1 MTFDLFSAKLLLS
14 HKIYG
19 MDYFPWR
26 CFFIIRRTFMEVK
39 QVYVTRENPGKIFSI
54 IEDELLEQINT
65 QIYVKNEIYLAMSKN
80 GYNYH
85 VFSKNYTKGYHYY
98 HTNDENGYF
107 GGEKWLELSEGC
119 AFDKEIARASFISN
133 NNEYMQI
140 VDFNSS
146 KIPNYKHYLVGF
158 QKLLLIQFEPK
169 SN

>member
-1 MTFDLFSAKLLLS
+1 
-14 HKIYG
+14 
-19 MDYFPWR
+19 
-26 CFFIIRRTFMEVK
+26 MEVK
-39 QVYVTRENPGKIFSI
+39 QVYVALENPGKIFSI

-85 VFSKNYTKGYHYY
+85 VFSQNYTKGYHYY

-133 NNEYMQI
+133 DNEYMQI

-169 SN
+169 SK